1 MNQSST
7 NNKKKPKEHVIDL
20 YSRRVERI
28 VKGELNC
35 LVSEHYRMSSD
46 GETFFLLSVGTEA
59 GEEMMINHII
69 TSDIT
74 LSKDGLSFSFRTEE
88 DREGTI
94 SSNTDLFFDD
104 EEIMD
109 VTIKTWD
116 NPLDERIDLTE
127 DLPYSTLTINEL
139 TANIKS
145 RTGLFPI
152 RVHIT
157 EHSV

>member
-7 NNKKKPKEHVIDL
+7 NNKEGQEEHVIDL
-20 YSRRVERI
+20 YARRVERI
-28 VKGELNC
+28 ANDEDNDLA
-35 LVSEHYRMSSD
+35 SEHYRMNSD
-46 GETFFLLSVGTEA
+46 GETFFRLTVGTEA

-69 TSDIT
+69 MIGIT
-74 LSKDGLSFSFRTEE
+74 LSTDGLFFSFRTEE
-88 DREGTI
+88 DREDAV
-94 SSNTDLFFDD
+94 SSNTELFFD
-104 EEIMD
+104 EGTVSD

-116 NPLDERIDLTE
+116 NPSDERLDLTE
-127 DLPYSTLTINEL
+127 DAPYSTLTINEL

>member
-7 NNKKKPKEHVIDL
+7 NNKEEQEERVIDL

-69 TSDIT
+69 RVDIT
-74 LSKDGLSFSFRTEE
+74 LNKDGLSFSFRTEE
-88 DREGTI
+88 DREGTV

-104 EEIMD
+104 DTIRD
-109 VTIKTWD
+109 VTIRTWD
-116 NPLDERIDLTE
+116 NPDDERLDLTE
-127 DLPYSTLTINEL
+127 DAPYSTLTINEL

-145 RTGLFPI
+145 KTGLFPI
-152 RVHIT
+152 HVHIT

>member
-20 YSRRVERI
+20 YARRVERI
-28 VKGELNC
+28 DNDEDNC
-35 LVSEHYRMSSD
+35 LASEHYRMNSD
-46 GETFFLLSVGTEA
+46 GETFFRLSVGTEA
-59 GEEMMINHII
+59 GEEMMINHIVMI
-69 TSDIT
+69 GIT
-74 LSKDGLSFSFRTEE
+74 LSTDGLFFSFRTEE
-88 DREGTI
+88 DREDAV
-94 SSNTDLFFDD
+94 SSNTELFFD
-104 EEIMD
+104 EGTIMD

-116 NPLDERIDLTE
+116 NPLEEKIDFTLGS
-127 DLPYSTLTINEL
+127 PYSTLTINEL

>member
-20 YSRRVERI
+20 YARRVERI
-28 VKGELNC
+28 DNDEDNC
-35 LVSEHYRMSSD
+35 LASEHYRMNSD
-46 GETFFLLSVGTEA
+46 GETFFHLRVGTEA

-69 TSDIT
+69 AIGIT
-74 LSKDGLSFSFRTEE
+74 LSKDGLFFSFRTEE
-88 DREGTI
+88 DREDAV
-94 SSNTDLFFDD
+94 SSNTELFFDD
-104 EEIMD
+104 DTIRD

-116 NPLDERIDLTE
+116 NPSDERIDLTE
-127 DLPYSTLTINEL
+127 DSPCSTLTINEL
-139 TANIKS
+139 TASIKS

>member
-7 NNKKKPKEHVIDL
+7 NNKEEQEEHVIDL

-35 LVSEHYRMSSD
+35 LVSEHYRMNSD
-46 GETFFLLSVGTEA
+46 GETFFRLSAGTEA
-59 GEEMMINHII
+59 GEEMMINHI
-69 TSDIT
+69 TSISIT
-74 LSKDGLSFSFRTEE
+74 LSKVGLFFSLQTEE
-88 DREGTI
+88 DGEGAVCSHTE
-94 SSNTDLFFDD
+94 LRFDD

-116 NPLDERIDLTE
+116 NPGDERIDLTE
-127 DLPYSTLTINEL
+127 NAPYSTLTINEL
-139 TANIKS
+139 TASIKS

>member
-7 NNKKKPKEHVIDL
+7 NNKEEQEEYVIDL

-35 LVSEHYRMSSD
+35 LVDEHYRMNSD
-46 GETFFLLSVGTEA
+46 GETFFHLRVGTEA

-69 TSDIT
+69 AISIT
-74 LSKDGLSFSFRTEE
+74 LSKDGLFFSFRTEE
-88 DREGTI
+88 DREDAV
-94 SSNTDLFFDD
+94 SSNTELFFDD
-104 EEIMD
+104 DTIRD
-109 VTIKTWD
+109 ITIKTWD
-116 NPLDERIDLTE
+116 NPDDERIDLTE
-127 DLPYSTLTINEL
+127 DSPCSTLTINEL